1 MVVAP
6 TIYLTSARAA
16 NSPLLAKLTERLQS
30 SGGTV
35 INANNPARKD
45 AVEDERPAFARRQAW
60 MDDSQLVVADAGS
73 GDASVG
79 AEVYYAL
86 HKARVPALCL
96 P

>member
-1 MVVAP
+1 
-6 TIYLTSARAA
+6 
-16 NSPLLAKLTERLQS
+16 
-30 SGGTV
+30 
-35 INANNPARKD
+35 
-45 AVEDERPAFARRQAW
+45 

-96 P
+96 VPRGEPVPGLPTLGESRDRLRTALRAVPWEGLKLSRGEPAIPTTFEEP